1 MNVAQTA
8 TTSFY
13 GKGDTYSIAGGR
25 PEGQAYLLDGT
36 DIVNFFGHG
45 SGAGSLGTSLG
56 IDAIAEFQTLTNTYS
71 AQFGGNGAVVNAVS
85 KSGTNAF
92 HGTAFEFL
100 RNSALD
106 ARDFFRPCRIR
117 RRLSAETSSAARLA
131 VRSRKTSCSSFS
143 TMKDCGSRWEWK
155 TK

>member
-1 MNVAQTA
+1 MTGEVSQVNTSTSTLANLVEQKQIADLPLNGRNYQQLILLAPGVNVAQTA

-13 GKGDTYSIAGGR
+13 GKGDTYSVAGGR
-25 PEGQAYLLDGT
+25 PEGQSYLLDGT

-71 AQFGGNGAVVNAVS
+71 AQFGGNGAVINAVS

-92 HGTAFEFL
+92 HGIGL
-100 RNSALD
+100 RIPA
-106 ARDFFRPCRIR
+106 
-117 RRLSAETSSAARLA
+117 
-131 VRSRKTSCSSFS
+131 
-143 TMKDCGSRWEWK
+143 
-155 TK
+155 